1 MAQPKSS
8 KQKRAAQN
16 RASRQALAARRDNAN
31 AAAGGSTSGGA
42 AKGRSGGF
50 FSRIFNPTPPSK
62 AAGGASAGGT
72 GSGGGAGGAR
82 SAAAARA
89 AALPPGHRA
98 ALSAVF
104 ASIAAVVMCLVA
116 VPVAVN
122 ADGDLYTRE
131 ALAVDWSHS
140 AVAALAD
147 NPDATPA
154 ELVKEIDEWTP
165 GRESKPALVA
175 LWPWSLAVVFPV
187 LGTVLGF
194 RAVKRRAP
202 GRTVSRYLFLT
213 VLGVLTTTQL
223 AFLFLPSVIA
233 LGVAMYQVRK
243 WETQNAVAVGD
254 PSTGAVIEADV
265 VDADVVDAEAAGADV
280 IAAEVVEVDGD
291 PTDTRDA

>member
-16 RASRQALAARRDNAN
+16 RASRQALAARRDNAQ
-31 AAAGGSTSGGA
+31 AATGGSTSSGGSS
-42 AKGRSGGF
+42 KGRSGGF

-62 AAGGASAGGT
+62 AAGGSS
-72 GSGGGAGGAR
+72 SGGGGAAAGGAR
-82 SAAAARA
+82 SAAAARN

-104 ASIAAVVMCLVA
+104 AAVAAVVLCLVA

-122 ADGDLYTRE
+122 ANGDLYTRE
-131 ALAVDWSHS
+131 ALAVDWSLS
-140 AVAALAD
+140 AVDALAEA
-147 NPDATPA
+147 PDATPA
-154 ELVKEIDEWTP
+154 ELVREIDEWTP

-202 GRTVSRYLFLT
+202 GKTVSRYMFLT
-213 VLGVLTTTQL
+213 LLGVLTTTQL
-223 AFLFLPSVIA
+223 AFLFLPSVVA
-233 LGVAMYQVRK
+233 LGIAMYQVRK
-243 WETQNAVAVGD
+243 WETQNAVVTGD
-254 PSTGAVIEADV
+254 PSTGEVIEADV
-265 VDADVVDAEAAGADV
+265 VD
-280 IAAEVVEVDGD
+280 
-291 PTDTRDA
+291 